1 MKIVQSQMQLSAKQ
15 KDLLLSARLTGMSVR
30 VTAGDGNNDGGNP
43 TNGSSASA
51 GIQLSLSTRTESS
64 QAVNRSSS
72 VTHADGS
79 QQQSSSAYLAQQLT
93 EQTTQLS
100 VIVSAVNTRPG
111 SAGLGVQVEVQSV
124 LQVEREESLAFE
136 AQGQVQTEDG
146 RQIDFMLALDFS
158 RYTRAEQTNLFQGQL
173 NLIDPLMIN
182 LNGGAVELSDQ
193 SFSFDLNADGQNES
207 IARTAA
213 GSGYLVFDKNNNGII
228 DDGSE
233 MFGPQSGN
241 GFADL
246 AQYDDDGNGW
256 IDEND
261 AIFSQLSLM
270 EFDNEEP
277 TLRSAA
283 EAGLGAFFL
292 GSAASDYELKNDT
305 GQVRG
310 VIARS
315 GVALNENG
323 EALLLQEVHLN
334 TPPSLPQHAITG
346 GNLALNSEQGRV
358 DLQSPLSFFQFDNE
372 LLNSR
377 DEQTRVQLRFEP
389 DQDAQLVAAGPL
401 PGTAAAGH
409 HASNST
415 HNNTRSNNNGNAG
428 NNTGNN
434 PIQGPAP
441 RPDAP
446 LYDDLQPRRMNM
458 RQWAAD
464 AINRYH
470 SEEQNKPSGKDA
482 HVYVD
487 IPDPVRAPPLN
498 LRNEIEA
505 GSKDMDNKLKAL
517 RATIEELKQMREQQL
532 HSEKPLALYQ
542 AIGHL
547 QG

>member
-1 MKIVQSQMQLSAKQ
+1 MKIVQSQMQLSAQQ
-15 KDLLLSARLTGMSVR
+15 KDLLLSARLSAMSVS
-30 VTAGDGNNDGGNP
+30 VTAGDGEND
-43 TNGSSASA
+43 GSSASA

-64 QAVNRSSS
+64 QAVSRSSS

-93 EQTTQLS
+93 EQTTQLN
-100 VIVSAVNTRPG
+100 VIVSAVNARPG

-124 LQVEREESLAFE
+124 LQVEREESLVFE
-136 AQGQVQTEDG
+136 ALGQVQTEDG

-193 SFSFDLNADGQNES
+193 SFSFDLNADGQNEN

-270 EFDNEEP
+270 EFDDEGP

-283 EAGLGAFFL
+283 EAGLGALYL
-292 GSAASDYELKNDT
+292 GSAASNYELKNDA

-334 TPPSLPQHAITG
+334 TPPELPQYAISG
-346 GNLALNSEQGRV
+346 GNLALSSEQGTIN
-358 DLQSPLSFFQFDNE
+358 LQSPLSFFQFDNE

-389 DQDAQLVAAGPL
+389 EQGVRLVAAGPL
-401 PGTAAAGH
+401 PGTAAAGN

-415 HNNTRSNNNGNAG
+415 HNNNNNGNAV
-428 NNTGNN
+428 
-434 PIQGPAP
+434 QGRAP
-441 RPDAP
+441 RPNAP
-446 LYDDLQPRRMNM
+446 LYDDMQPRRMNM

-470 SEEQNKPSGKDA
+470 AEEQRKPSGKDA

-487 IPDPVRAPPLN
+487 IPDPVRATPLN

>member
-1 MKIVQSQMQLSAKQ
+1 MKIVQSQVQLSAQQ
-15 KDLLLSARLTGMSVR
+15 KDLLLSARLKGMSVS
-30 VTAGDGNNDGGNP
+30 VTAGDDDNDGGH
-43 TNGSSASA
+43 TASASA
-51 GIQLSLSTRTESS
+51 GIQLSLSTRTDSRK
-64 QAVNRSSS
+64 AVSRSST
-72 VTHADGS
+72 VTHANGR

-93 EQTTQLS
+93 EQTTQLN

-111 SAGLGVQVEVQSV
+111 SAGLGVLVEVQSV
-124 LQVEREESLAFE
+124 LQVEREESLVFE
-136 AQGQVQTEDG
+136 VLGQVQTEDG
-146 RQIDFMLALDFS
+146 RRIDFMLALDFS

-246 AQYDDDGNGW
+246 AQYDDDSNGW

-270 EFDNEEP
+270 EFDDEGP

-283 EAGLGAFFL
+283 DAGLGAFFL
-292 GSAASDYELKNDT
+292 GSATSDYELKNDA

-310 VIARS
+310 VIAQS
-315 GVALNENG
+315 GVALTENG

-372 LLNSR
+372 LLNRR
-377 DEQTRVQLRFEP
+377 DAETRVQLHIEP

-415 HNNTRSNNNGNAG
+415 HNNNNSNSGS
-428 NNTGNN
+428 N
-434 PIQGPAP
+434 PAQSRASH
-441 RPDAP
+441 PDAP

-470 SEEQNKPSGKDA
+470 NEEPRKPSGKDA

-487 IPDPVRAPPLN
+487 IPDPVRATPLN
-498 LRNEIEA
+498 LRNEVDA
-505 GSKDMDNKLKAL
+505 GSKDMDNTLKAL
-517 RATIEELKQMREQQL
+517 RATIEELKQMREQQQQ
-532 HSEKPLALYQ
+532 SQKPLALYQ

>member
-1 MKIVQSQMQLSAKQ
+1 MKIVQSQIQLSAQQ
-15 KDLLLSARLTGMSVR
+15 KDLLLSARLNAMSVS
-30 VTAGDGNNDGGNP
+30 VTAGDGENDGSNP
-43 TNGSSASA
+43 AGGSSASA

-64 QAVNRSSS
+64 QAVSRSSS

-93 EQTTQLS
+93 EQTTQLN
-100 VIVSAVNTRPG
+100 VIVSAVNARPG

-124 LQVEREESLAFE
+124 LQVEREESLVFE
-136 AQGQVQTEDG
+136 ALGQVLTEDG

-270 EFDNEEP
+270 EFDDEGP

-292 GSAASDYELKNDT
+292 GSAASDYELKNDA

-334 TPPSLPQHAITG
+334 TPPELPQYAISG
-346 GNLALNSEQGRV
+346 GNLALSSEQGTIN
-358 DLQSPLSFFQFDNE
+358 LQSPLSFFQFDNE
-372 LLNSR
+372 LLNRR

-389 DQDAQLVAAGPL
+389 EQGVRLVAGGPL
-401 PGTAAAGH
+401 PGTAAAGN

-415 HNNTRSNNNGNAG
+415 HNNNNNGNAV
-428 NNTGNN
+428 
-434 PIQGPAP
+434 QGRAP
-441 RPDAP
+441 RPNAP
-446 LYDDLQPRRMNM
+446 LYDDMQPRRMNM

-470 SEEQNKPSGKDA
+470 AEEQRKPSGKDA

-487 IPDPVRAPPLN
+487 IPDPVRATPLN

-517 RATIEELKQMREQQL
+517 RATIEELKQMRKQQL

>member
-1 MKIVQSQMQLSAKQ
+1 MKIVQSQVQLSAQQ
-15 KDLLLSARLTGMSVR
+15 KDLLLSARLSAMSVS
-30 VTAGDGNNDGGNP
+30 VTAGDGENDGSNP
-43 TNGSSASA
+43 ASGSSASA

-64 QAVNRSSS
+64 QAVSRSSS

-93 EQTTQLS
+93 EQTTQLN
-100 VIVSAVNTRPG
+100 VIVSAVNARPG

-124 LQVEREESLAFE
+124 LQVEREESLVFE
-136 AQGQVQTEDG
+136 ALGQVQTEDG

-193 SFSFDLNADGQNES
+193 SFSFDLNADGQSEN

-270 EFDNEEP
+270 EFDDEGP

-283 EAGLGAFFL
+283 EAGLGALYL
-292 GSAASDYELKNDT
+292 GSAASDYELKNDA

-334 TPPSLPQHAITG
+334 TPPELPQYAISG
-346 GNLALNSEQGRV
+346 GNLALSSEQGTIN
-358 DLQSPLSFFQFDNE
+358 LQSPLSFFQFDNE

-389 DQDAQLVAAGPL
+389 EQGVRLAASGPL
-401 PGTAAAGH
+401 PGTADAGH
-409 HASNST
+409 HAGNST

-428 NNTGNN
+428 SNA
-434 PIQGPAP
+434 IQGRAP
-441 RPDAP
+441 RPNAP

-470 SEEQNKPSGKDA
+470 SEEQRKPSGKDA

-487 IPDPVRAPPLN
+487 IPDPVRAIPLN

-505 GSKDMDNKLKAL
+505 GSKDMDNKLNAL
-517 RATIEELKQMREQQL
+517 RATIEELKQMREQQQQ
-532 HSEKPLALYQ
+532 SQKPLALYQ

>member
-1 MKIVQSQMQLSAKQ
+1 MKIVQSQIQLSAQQ
-15 KDLLLSARLTGMSVR
+15 KDLLLSARLTGMSVS
-30 VTAGDGNNDGGNP
+30 VTAGDGENNGSNP
-43 TNGSSASA
+43 AGGSSASA

-64 QAVNRSSS
+64 QAVSRSSS

-93 EQTTQLS
+93 EQTTQLN
-100 VIVSAVNTRPG
+100 VIVSAVNARPG
-111 SAGLGVQVEVQSV
+111 STGLGVQVEVQSV
-124 LQVEREESLAFE
+124 LQVERGESLVFE
-136 AQGQVQTEDG
+136 ALGQVQTEDG

-193 SFSFDLNADGQNES
+193 SFSFDLNADGQNEN

-270 EFDNEEP
+270 EFDDEGP

-283 EAGLGAFFL
+283 EAGLGALYL
-292 GSAASDYELKNDT
+292 GSAASNYELKNDA

-334 TPPSLPQHAITG
+334 TPPELPQYAISG
-346 GNLALNSEQGRV
+346 GNLALSSEQGTIN
-358 DLQSPLSFFQFDNE
+358 LQSPLSFFQFDNE

-389 DQDAQLVAAGPL
+389 EQGVRLAAGGPL

-409 HASNST
+409 HAGNSA
-415 HNNTRSNNNGNAG
+415 HNNTYSNNNGNPGSNAG
-428 NNTGNN
+428 SNAV
-434 PIQGPAP
+434 QGRAP
-441 RPDAP
+441 RPNAP
-446 LYDDLQPRRMNM
+446 LYDDMQPRRMNM

-470 SEEQNKPSGKDA
+470 AEEQRKPSGKDA

-487 IPDPVRAPPLN
+487 IPDPVRATPLN
-498 LRNEIEA
+498 LRDEVGA
-505 GSKDMDNKLKAL
+505 DSKDMDNKLKAL

>member
-1 MKIVQSQMQLSAKQ
+1 MKIVQSQVQLSAQQ
-15 KDLLLSARLTGMSVR
+15 KDLLLSARLTGMSVS
-30 VTAGDGNNDGGNP
+30 VTAGDGEH
-43 TNGSSASA
+43 NGSNPASGSNASA

-64 QAVNRSSS
+64 QAVSRSST
-72 VTHADGS
+72 VTHADGR
-79 QQQSSSAYLAQQLT
+79 QQQSSSSYLAQQLT

-136 AQGQVQTEDG
+136 ALGQVQTEDG

-270 EFDNEEP
+270 EFDDEGP

-415 HNNTRSNNNGNAG
+415 HNNNNGNAG
-428 NNTGNN
+428 NNAV
-434 PIQGPAP
+434 QDRAS
-441 RPDAP
+441 RPDTP
-446 LYDDLQPRRMNM
+446 LYDDLQPHRMNM
-458 RQWAAD
+458 RHWAAD

-470 SEEQNKPSGKDA
+470 NEEQRKPNGKDA
-482 HVYVD
+482 QVYVD
-487 IPDPVRAPPLN
+487 IPGPVRATPLN
-498 LRNEIEA
+498 LRNEVDA

-517 RATIEELKQMREQQL
+517 RATIEELKQMREQQQQ
-532 HSEKPLALYQ
+532 SQKPLALYQ

>member
-1 MKIVQSQMQLSAKQ
+1 MKIVQSQVQLSAQQ

-30 VTAGDGNNDGGNP
+30 VTAGDGDNDGGNP

-64 QAVNRSSS
+64 QAVSRSST
-72 VTHADGS
+72 VTHADGR
-79 QQQSSSAYLAQQLT
+79 QQQSSSSYLAQQLT

-136 AQGQVQTEDG
+136 ALGQVQTEDG

-415 HNNTRSNNNGNAG
+415 HNNNNSNSGS
-428 NNTGNN
+428 N
-434 PIQGPAP
+434 PAQSRASH
-441 RPDAP
+441 PDAP

-470 SEEQNKPSGKDA
+470 AEEQRQPSGKDA
-482 HVYVD
+482 QVYVD
-487 IPDPVRAPPLN
+487 IPGPVRATPLN
-498 LRNEIEA
+498 LRNEVDA

-517 RATIEELKQMREQQL
+517 RATIEELKQMREQQQQ
-532 HSEKPLALYQ
+532 SQKPLALYQ

>member
-1 MKIVQSQMQLSAKQ
+1 MKIFQSQMQLSAQQ
-15 KDLLLSARLTGMSVR
+15 KDLLLSARLSAMSVS
-30 VTAGDGNNDGGNP
+30 VTAGDGENDGSNP
-43 TNGSSASA
+43 AGGSSASA

-64 QAVNRSSS
+64 LAVSRSSS

-93 EQTTQLS
+93 EQTTQLN
-100 VIVSAVNTRPG
+100 VIVSAVNARPG
-111 SAGLGVQVEVQSV
+111 SPGLGVQVEVQSV
-124 LQVEREESLAFE
+124 LQVEREESLVFE
-136 AQGQVQTEDG
+136 ALGQVQTEDG

-270 EFDNEEP
+270 EFDDEGP

-283 EAGLGAFFL
+283 EAGLGALYL
-292 GSAASDYELKNDT
+292 GSAASDYELKNDA

-334 TPPSLPQHAITG
+334 TPPELPQYAISG
-346 GNLALNSEQGRV
+346 GNLALSSEQGTIN
-358 DLQSPLSFFQFDNE
+358 LQSPLSFFQFDNE
-372 LLNSR
+372 LLNRR

-389 DQDAQLVAAGPL
+389 EQGVRLVAGGPL

-415 HNNTRSNNNGNAG
+415 HNNTRSNTNGNAG
-428 NNTGNN
+428 SNA
-434 PIQGPAP
+434 IQGRAP
-441 RPDAP
+441 RPNAP
-446 LYDDLQPRRMNM
+446 LYDDLQPRRMSM

-470 SEEQNKPSGKDA
+470 SEEQRKPSGKDA

-487 IPDPVRAPPLN
+487 IPDPVRATPLN

>member
-1 MKIVQSQMQLSAKQ
+1 
-15 KDLLLSARLTGMSVR
+15 
-30 VTAGDGNNDGGNP
+30 
-43 TNGSSASA
+43 
-51 GIQLSLSTRTESS
+51 
-64 QAVNRSSS
+64 
-72 VTHADGS
+72 
-79 QQQSSSAYLAQQLT
+79 
-93 EQTTQLS
+93 
-100 VIVSAVNTRPG
+100 
-111 SAGLGVQVEVQSV
+111 
-124 LQVEREESLAFE
+124 
-136 AQGQVQTEDG
+136 
-146 RQIDFMLALDFS
+146 
-158 RYTRAEQTNLFQGQL
+158 
-173 NLIDPLMIN
+173 MIN

-193 SFSFDLNADGQNES
+193 SFSFDLNADGQSEN

-270 EFDNEEP
+270 EFDDEGP

-283 EAGLGAFFL
+283 EAGLGALYL
-292 GSAASDYELKNDT
+292 GSAASDYELKNDA

-334 TPPSLPQHAITG
+334 TPPELPQYAISG
-346 GNLALNSEQGRV
+346 GNLALSSEQGTIN
-358 DLQSPLSFFQFDNE
+358 LQSPLSFFQFDNE

-389 DQDAQLVAAGPL
+389 EQGVRLAASGPL
-401 PGTAAAGH
+401 PGTADAGH
-409 HASNST
+409 HAGNST

-428 NNTGNN
+428 SNA
-434 PIQGPAP
+434 IQGRAP
-441 RPDAP
+441 RPNAP

-470 SEEQNKPSGKDA
+470 SEEQRKPSGKDA

-487 IPDPVRAPPLN
+487 IPDPVRAIPLN

-505 GSKDMDNKLKAL
+505 GSKDMDNKLNAL
-517 RATIEELKQMREQQL
+517 RATIEELKQMREQQQQ
-532 HSEKPLALYQ
+532 SQKPLALYQ

>member
-1 MKIVQSQMQLSAKQ
+1 MKIVQSQVQLSAQQ
-15 KDLLLSARLTGMSVR
+15 KDLLLSARLSAMSVS
-30 VTAGDGNNDGGNP
+30 VTAGDGEND
-43 TNGSSASA
+43 GSSASA

-64 QAVNRSSS
+64 QAVSRSSS

-93 EQTTQLS
+93 EQTTQLN
-100 VIVSAVNTRPG
+100 VIVSAVNARPG
-111 SAGLGVQVEVQSV
+111 SAGLGVQGEVQSV
-124 LQVEREESLAFE
+124 LQVEREESLVFE
-136 AQGQVQTEDG
+136 ALGQVQTEDG

-193 SFSFDLNADGQNES
+193 SFSFDLNADGQSEN

-270 EFDNEEP
+270 EFDDEGP

-292 GSAASDYELKNDT
+292 GSAASDYELKNDA

-334 TPPSLPQHAITG
+334 TPPELPQYAISG
-346 GNLALNSEQGRV
+346 GNLALSSEQGTIN
-358 DLQSPLSFFQFDNE
+358 LQSPLSFFQFDNE
-372 LLNSR
+372 LLNRR

-389 DQDAQLVAAGPL
+389 EQGVRLAAGGPL
-401 PGTAAAGH
+401 PGTAAAGN
-409 HASNST
+409 HAGNSA
-415 HNNTRSNNNGNAG
+415 HNNTYSNNNGNPG
-428 NNTGNN
+428 NNAGSNAV
-434 PIQGPAP
+434 QGRVP
-441 RPDAP
+441 RPNAP
-446 LYDDLQPRRMNM
+446 LYDDMQPRRMNM

-470 SEEQNKPSGKDA
+470 AEEQRKPSGKDA

-487 IPDPVRAPPLN
+487 IPDPVRATPLN
-498 LRNEIEA
+498 LRDEVGA

>member
-1 MKIVQSQMQLSAKQ
+1 MKIVQSQVQLSAQQ
-15 KDLLLSARLTGMSVR
+15 KDLLLSARLNAMSVS
-30 VTAGDGNNDGGNP
+30 VTAGDGENDGSNP
-43 TNGSSASA
+43 ASGSSASA

-64 QAVNRSSS
+64 QAVSRSSS
-72 VTHADGS
+72 VTHADGR
-79 QQQSSSAYLAQQLT
+79 QQQSSSSYLAQQLT

-136 AQGQVQTEDG
+136 ALGQVQTEDG

-270 EFDNEEP
+270 EFDDEGP

-372 LLNSR
+372 LLNRR

-415 HNNTRSNNNGNAG
+415 HNNNNSNSGS
-428 NNTGNN
+428 N
-434 PIQGPAP
+434 PAQSRASH
-441 RPDAP
+441 PDAP
-446 LYDDLQPRRMNM
+446 LYDDMQPRRMNM

-464 AINRYH
+464 AINRYRA
-470 SEEQNKPSGKDA
+470 EEQRQPSGKDA
-482 HVYVD
+482 QVYVD
-487 IPDPVRAPPLN
+487 IPGPVRATPLN
-498 LRNEIEA
+498 LRNEVDA

-517 RATIEELKQMREQQL
+517 RATIEELKQMREQQQQ
-532 HSEKPLALYQ
+532 SQKPLALYQ

>member
-1 MKIVQSQMQLSAKQ
+1 MKIVQSQVQLSAQQ
-15 KDLLLSARLTGMSVR
+15 KDLLLSARLSAMSVS
-30 VTAGDGNNDGGNP
+30 VTTGDGENDGSNP
-43 TNGSSASA
+43 AGGSSASA

-64 QAVNRSSS
+64 QAVSRSSS

-93 EQTTQLS
+93 EQTTQLN
-100 VIVSAVNTRPG
+100 VIVSAVNARPG

-124 LQVEREESLAFE
+124 LQVEREESLVFE
-136 AQGQVQTEDG
+136 ALGQVLTEDG

-270 EFDNEEP
+270 EFDDEGP

-292 GSAASDYELKNDT
+292 GSAASDYELKNDA

-334 TPPSLPQHAITG
+334 TPPELPQYAISG
-346 GNLALNSEQGRV
+346 GNLALSSEQGTIN
-358 DLQSPLSFFQFDNE
+358 LQSPLSFFQFDNE
-372 LLNSR
+372 LLNRR

-389 DQDAQLVAAGPL
+389 EQGVRLAAGGPL
-401 PGTAAAGH
+401 PGSAGTTPPVNH
-409 HASNST
+409 SP
-415 HNNTRSNNNGNAG
+415 GNAAEHSE
-428 NNTGNN
+428 
-434 PIQGPAP
+434 PVYSD
-441 RPDAP
+441 R
-446 LYDDLQPRRMNM
+446 QPRRMNM

-470 SEEQNKPSGKDA
+470 AEEQRKPSSKDA

-487 IPDPVRAPPLN
+487 IPDPVRATPLN

-532 HSEKPLALYQ
+532 HSEKPLALYR